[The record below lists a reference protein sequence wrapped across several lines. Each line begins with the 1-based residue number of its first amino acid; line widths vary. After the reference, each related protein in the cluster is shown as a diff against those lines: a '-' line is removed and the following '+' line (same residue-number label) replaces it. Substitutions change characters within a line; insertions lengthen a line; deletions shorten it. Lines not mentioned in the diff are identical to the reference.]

1 MTVDGNWSIAVA
13 TPIGERRAIL
23 SLKTDGNALKGS
35 QSAEGDSTEIF
46 DGTVNGNQVSWKVS
60 ITQPMDMTLEFT
72 GTINGDEVRGNV
84 TLGDFGTASFTG
96 TRS

>member
-1 MTVDGNWSIAVA
+1 MTADGSWSVTVA

-23 SLKTDGNALKGS
+23 SVKTDGDVLKGS
-35 QSAEGDSTEIF
+35 QLAEGDSTEIF
-46 DGTVNGNQVSWKVS
+46 DGIVNGNQVSWKVS

-72 GTINGDEVRGNV
+72 GTINGDEISGNV
-84 TLGDFGTASFTG
+84 TLGDFGTALFTA